1 MIAAGFE
8 FPDVL
13 HYHVADQTWVRDDGD
28 GTVTVGIT
36 ALGLRL
42 AGEFYMCRP
51 KRPGTV
57 VECGRA
63 LALVELA
70 KSVVSVHAPLTG
82 TVLAVNA
89 AVEADPALVH
99 RDPYGDGWL
108 ARLQPADWVAEQAQ
122 LLHGEPVA
130 AAMAHHAW
138 LNREAL

>member
-1 MIAAGFE
+1 MITAGFE
-8 FPDVL
+8 FPDAL
-13 HYHVADQTWVRDDGD
+13 LYQVADQTWVREEVD
-28 GTVTVGIT
+28 GTVSVGIT

-51 KRPGTV
+51 KRPGTR
-57 VECGRA
+57 VERGRA

-99 RDPYGDGWL
+99 RDPYGGGWL
-108 ARLQPADWVAEQAQ
+108 ARLQPADWATDRA
-122 LLHGEPVA
+122 LLVHGEPVL